1 MTSSQTSRYQ
11 VVLSRFERIFS
22 RYFWLIPVFSF
33 FFGWA
38 SFVLVQRG
46 ESLAQFIALMAFGG
60 WVWLFIQP
68 LVARRVFGEKH
79 QTLSSNV
86 SNFLSQSIQQEI
98 FFFALPFLF
107 AAMQWQS
114 VGQIVFTSF
123 IVGAALLSTIDP
135 WYDRYISRYRL
146 MSFAF
151 HALCSFVAALVI
163 LPIALKLPTEKTLIV
178 ALGILV
184 VWLVFASPKVV
195 MLMPTGW
202 SRGLVLLAVCVVPAL
217 LWSGRSGIPA
227 AGLEVSSAVI
237 ATDVQDHEPV
247 GVIEQLSVDQL
258 KDGVYAHVAIRAPN
272 GLTQDI
278 LFEWRHDEYSESI
291 GADITGGRKEGYRT
305 YSMKSNF
312 PDSAA
317 GTWYVDVRTAQGQL
331 LRRIP
336 FHVSPSI

>member
-1 MTSSQTSRYQ
+1 
-11 VVLSRFERIFS
+11 
-22 RYFWLIPVFSF
+22 
-33 FFGWA
+33 
-38 SFVLVQRG
+38 
-46 ESLAQFIALMAFGG
+46 
-60 WVWLFIQP
+60 
-68 LVARRVFGEKH
+68 
-79 QTLSSNV
+79 
-86 SNFLSQSIQQEI
+86 
-98 FFFALPFLF
+98 
-107 AAMQWQS
+107 
-114 VGQIVFTSF
+114 
-123 IVGAALLSTIDP
+123 
-135 WYDRYISRYRL
+135 
-146 MSFAF
+146 
-151 HALCSFVAALVI
+151 
-163 LPIALKLPTEKTLIV
+163 
-178 ALGILV
+178 
-184 VWLVFASPKVV
+184 
-195 MLMPTGW
+195 MPTGW